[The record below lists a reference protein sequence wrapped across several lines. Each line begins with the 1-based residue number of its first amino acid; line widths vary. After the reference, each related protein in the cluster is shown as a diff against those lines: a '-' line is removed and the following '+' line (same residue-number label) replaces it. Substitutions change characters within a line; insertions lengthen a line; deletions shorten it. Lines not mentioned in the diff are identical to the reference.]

1 MLFTFLETQL
11 MCVSHE
17 SKFLVADFI
26 KGLAEVKQNEVSKSV
41 SLLFLRNVFEKII
54 NQHEEL
60 GFTSSSL

>member
-1 MLFTFLETQL
+1 MRASFSWQTL
-11 MCVSHE
+11 S
-17 SKFLVADFI
+17 
-26 KGLAEVKQNEVSKSV
+26 GLAEVKQNEVSKRV